1 MNTHEAQT
9 DLPALIQA
17 GAITIEVI
25 DTATAQLDPNVRSR
39 LDGLDILTESIREV
53 GVQEP
58 VRARRGDNGEVYVWD
73 GQRRLLAARE
83 AGVEKMLAV
92 FGLRDHNGSEAD
104 RILDQ
109 LRTFTREDLNLVDR
123 VKAVEQLTLEG
134 VSVAKIA
141 RSTGQSK
148 DDVKAAVKVAKS
160 EVALRA
166 IDTYQL
172 TLDRALYAAEFGDDE
187 DALSAIADADE
198 EELEFIAQQLRDRRE
213 LDEHTE
219 KLIAKLQAEGKTIA
233 NSYNAGAQLW
243 NLTDA
248 DADAEDRPA
257 LDAETHAACPGA
269 IYNLRVWGTE
279 ETEHRLEQ
287 LCSRPELHKP
297 RYGTSV
303 ARPTAGPV
311 DETDEEREARL
322 DAEKDA
328 QRRERRRV
336 VKYNRMWRSAS
347 KLRLQWLS
355 ELVNRKKLPVDANA
369 FVALTLTRFRYEA
382 INSEHSS
389 ILGKLLGFEGY
400 DERNHQPR
408 RRALR
413 SGEPHQR
420 VLLATAEQD
429 RRGLPAGAGV
439 LGLPPLRGRA
449 DRRRVRRAE
458 RRPGPRRVRRR
469 RRGRGTGRGLTA
481 RGGGQ
486 RGRRPGPSR
495 WDAPRGGPAPSRSP
509 REPAAAGAV
518 DGAPAMERLRRS
530 HLFADFAGPAFHSAR
545 SRKGRLRRPCGMRCA
560 HP

>member
-39 LDGLDILTESIREV
+39 LDGLDTLTDSIREV

-148 DDVKAAVKVAKS
+148 DDVNAAVKVAKS

-233 NSYNAGAQLW
+233 SSYNAGAQLW

-248 DADAEDRPA
+248 DADAEERPS
-257 LDAETHAACPGA
+257 LDADTHATCPGA

-279 ETEHRLEQ
+279 DTEYRLEQ
-287 LCSRPELHKP
+287 LCSSPELHKP
-297 RYGTSV
+297 RHGTSV

-311 DETDEEREARL
+311 DETDEEREARI

-347 KLRLQWLS
+347 KLRLLWLS

-400 DERNHQPR
+400 DERNQAATLVENNPAKAEHVNLAVALSGRENHTSEFSWRQPNKTDE
-408 RRALR
+408 AY
-413 SGEPHQR
+413 
-420 VLLATAEQD
+420 LLALESWGYHLSEVERIAAGYAEPND
-429 RRGLPAGAGV
+429 
-439 LGLPPLRGRA
+439 
-449 DRRRVRRAE
+449 D
-458 RRPGPRRVRRR
+458 
-469 RRGRGTGRGLTA
+469 
-481 RGGGQ
+481 
-486 RGRRPGPSR
+486 
-495 WDAPRGGPAPSRSP
+495 PAPVESA
-509 REPAAAGAV
+509 E
-518 DGAPAMERLRRS
+518 DDEDEAPVE
-530 HLFADFAGPAFHSAR
+530 D
-545 SRKGRLRRPCGMRCA
+545 
-560 HP
+560 